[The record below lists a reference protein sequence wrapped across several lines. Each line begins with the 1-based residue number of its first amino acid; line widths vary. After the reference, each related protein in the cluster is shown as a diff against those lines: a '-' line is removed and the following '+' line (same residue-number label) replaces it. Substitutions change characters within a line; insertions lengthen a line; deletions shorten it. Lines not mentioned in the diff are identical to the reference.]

1 MPRPLVWMRTGK
13 NTEYLKKG
21 SSEKAGEKM
30 AILLKKDT
38 TVLVQGITGREGSA
52 RAAFMKG
59 YGTKVLAGVT
69 PGRGGEEVS
78 GIPVFNT
85 VAEAVKEK
93 GPIDASVTFVPGP
106 ALKDAVLEAIDSGIK
121 FIVSP
126 AERVPLYDI
135 LEMVAYAK
143 QKGVR
148 LLGPGSIGILSPG
161 IAAAGWLG
169 GSPEYA
175 RRVFLPGSVGIM
187 SRSGGQSGTVPW
199 AIKEVGLGVSTV
211 VHIGTEPVCGT
222 SFGDILPLFEKDP
235 DTKGVAVF
243 GEIGGPY
250 EEEAAECV
258 RKKEFTKPLVI
269 FVAGA
274 WAPEGMRFSHA
285 SSIIERGKGSAKS
298 KIQSLK
304 EAGVHVVDRP
314 DELAPTIKRLIQSK

>member
-1 MPRPLVWMRTGK
+1 
-13 NTEYLKKG
+13 
-21 SSEKAGEKM
+21 M
-30 AILLKKDT
+30 AILLTKDT

-59 YGTKVLAGVT
+59 YGTKVVAGVT

-85 VAEAVKEK
+85 VAEAVREK

-106 ALKDAVLEAIDSGIK
+106 GLKDAVMEAVDSEIK

-126 AERVPLYDI
+126 VERVPLFDI
-135 LEMVAYAK
+135 LEMVAYTK
-143 QKGVR
+143 KNGVQ
-148 LLGPGSIGILSPG
+148 LLGPGSIGIISPG

-169 GSPEYA
+169 GSPEFA
-175 RRVFLPGSVGIM
+175 RKVFIPGPVGVI
-187 SRSGGQSGTVPW
+187 SRSGGQSATVPW
-199 AIKEVGLGVSTV
+199 ALNRAGMGMTTV
-211 VHIGTEPVCGT
+211 VHVGTEPVTGT
-222 SFGDILPLFEKDP
+222 SMGEILPLFEKDP

-243 GEIGGPY
+243 GEIGGPH
-250 EEEAAECV
+250 EEEAADCV
-258 RKKEFTKPLVI
+258 RKRAFTKPLVI

-298 KIQSLK
+298 KVESLR
-304 EAGVHVVDRP
+304 EAGVTVVDRP
-314 DELAPTIKRLIQSK
+314 DEIAPTIKRLIESRR

>member
-1 MPRPLVWMRTGK
+1 
-13 NTEYLKKG
+13 
-21 SSEKAGEKM
+21 M
-30 AILLKKDT
+30 AILLTKET

-52 RAAFMKG
+52 RTAFMKG
-59 YGTKVLAGVT
+59 YGTRVVAGVT

-85 VAEAVKEK
+85 VAEAIKEK

-106 ALKDAVLEAIDSGIK
+106 GLKDAFLEAIDSGIK
-121 FIVSP
+121 FVVSP
-126 AERVPLYDI
+126 VERVPLYDI
-135 LEMVAYAK
+135 MEMVAYGK

-148 LLGPGSIGILSPG
+148 LLGPGSIGIISPG

-169 GSPEYA
+169 GTPEFA
-175 RRVFLPGSVGIM
+175 RRVFLPGPVGVL
-187 SRSGGQSGTVPW
+187 SRSGGQSATVPW
-199 AIKEVGLGVSTV
+199 ALKQVGLGLTTV
-211 VHIGTEPVCGT
+211 IHVGTEPVTGT
-222 SFGDILPLFEKDP
+222 SFGEILPLFEKDP

-243 GEIGGPY
+243 GEIGGPH

-298 KIQSLK
+298 KVESLR

-314 DELAPTIKRLIQSK
+314 DELGPTIKKLIE

>member
-1 MPRPLVWMRTGK
+1 
-13 NTEYLKKG
+13 
-21 SSEKAGEKM
+21 M
-30 AILLKKDT
+30 AILLTKEI

-59 YGTKVLAGVT
+59 YGTKVVAGVT

-85 VAEAVKEK
+85 VAEAVKAK
-93 GPIDASVTFVPGP
+93 GAIDASVTFVPGP
-106 ALKDAVLEAIDSGIK
+106 GLKDAVYEAIDSGIR

-126 AERVPLYDI
+126 VERVPLYDI
-135 LEMVAYAK
+135 MEMVAYAK
-143 QKGVR
+143 LKGTR
-148 LLGPGSIGILSPG
+148 LLGPGSIGIISPG

-169 GSPEYA
+169 GTPEFA
-175 RRVFLPGSVGIM
+175 RKVFIPGPVGVI
-187 SRSGGQSGTVPW
+187 SRSGGQSATVPW
-199 AIKEVGLGVSTV
+199 ALNRAGLGMTTV
-211 VHIGTEPVCGT
+211 VHVGTEPVTGT
-222 SFGDILPLFEKDP
+222 SMGEVLPLFEKDQ
-235 DTKGVAVF
+235 DTLGVAVF
-243 GEIGGPY
+243 GEIGGPH

-258 RKKEFTKPLVI
+258 QKGQFTKPLVI

-298 KIQSLK
+298 KVESLR

-314 DELAPTIKRLIQSK
+314 DELAPTIKRLIQTH

>member
-1 MPRPLVWMRTGK
+1 
-13 NTEYLKKG
+13 
-21 SSEKAGEKM
+21 M
-30 AILLKKDT
+30 AILLTKKT
-38 TVLVQGITGREGSA
+38 TILVQGITGREGSA

-59 YGTKVLAGVT
+59 YGTKVVAGVT

-85 VAEAVKEK
+85 VAEAVREK
-93 GPIDASVTFVPGP
+93 GSVDASVTFVPGP
-106 ALKDAVLEAIDSGIK
+106 GLKDAVMEAVDAGIK

-126 AERVPLYDI
+126 VERVPLYDI

-143 QKGVR
+143 KHGVQ
-148 LLGPGSIGILSPG
+148 LLGPGSIGIISPG

-169 GSPEYA
+169 GTPEFA
-175 RRVFLPGSVGIM
+175 RRVFIPGSVGVM
-187 SRSGGQSGTVPW
+187 SRSGGQSATVPW
-199 AIKEVGLGVSTV
+199 ALNQAGLGMTTV
-211 VHIGTEPVCGT
+211 VHVGTEPVTGT
-222 SFGDILPLFEKDP
+222 SFGEILPLFEKDP

-243 GEIGGPY
+243 GEIGGPH
-250 EEEAAECV
+250 EEEAADCV
-258 RKKEFTKPLVI
+258 RRGEFTKPLVI

-298 KIQSLK
+298 KVESLK

-314 DELAPTIKRLIQSK
+314 DELAPTIKRLIESK

>member
-1 MPRPLVWMRTGK
+1 
-13 NTEYLKKG
+13 
-21 SSEKAGEKM
+21 M
-30 AILLKKDT
+30 AILLTKHT

-59 YGTKVLAGVT
+59 YGTKVVAGVT
-69 PGRGGEEVS
+69 PGRGGEEIF

-93 GPIDASVTFVPGP
+93 GLIDASVTFVPGP
-106 ALKDAVLEAIDSGIK
+106 SLKDAVLEAIDSGIK

-148 LLGPGSIGILSPG
+148 LLGPGSIGIISPG

-169 GSPEYA
+169 GTPEFA
-175 RRVFLPGSVGIM
+175 RRVFVPGSVGVM
-187 SRSGGQSGTVPW
+187 SRSGGQSATVPW
-199 AIKEVGLGVSTV
+199 ALNQVGLGMSTV
-211 VHIGTEPVCGT
+211 VHVGTEPVTGT
-222 SFGDILPLFEKDP
+222 SFAEILPLFEKDP

-243 GEIGGPY
+243 GEIGGPH

-258 RKKEFTKPLVI
+258 RQKEFTKPLVI

-298 KIQSLK
+298 KVESLR
-304 EAGVHVVDRP
+304 EVGVHVVDRP
-314 DELAPTIKRLIQSK
+314 DQLAPTIKRLIQST